1 MRALRVLRHDQRG
14 YTLAELLI
22 TIAIL
27 GLVMAAVLGVQMTS
41 NMMFLRGENQA
52 EAQQGARAAM
62 LMEEDL
68 RMAGYGC
75 PDTGCVTPA
84 PGVSCSNLGVP
95 AACAAANLRKVS
107 AATASSVTFWADTQ
121 NASTTISANVA
132 TGATTVPVTSAA
144 GIAVNDYIYL
154 NNGATWDY
162 RRVTAIAGNNL
173 TVAAGLTNAY
183 PQGVQVGRPRQMT
196 YSFAAGTLSRNAG
209 DGNGLQTLATGI
221 TNTVPLPSQF
231 TFYDTTDTLIAAA
244 NLNANLANIRR
255 ILIQTSTQSAQST
268 LGFGTFTINT
278 NVRPRNL

>member
-1 MRALRVLRHDQRG
+1 MKVLTVLRRDQRG

-52 EAQQGARAAM
+52 GAQQDARAAM

-75 PDTGCVTPA
+75 PDNGCVTPA
-84 PGVSCSNLGVP
+84 PGVSCASPGVG
-95 AACAAANLRKVS
+95 ACATPGKITAASL
-107 AATASSVTFWADTQ
+107 TAVTLWADTQ
-121 NASTTISANVA
+121 NASTTIFCTANPPPSPCVNA
-132 TGATTVPVTSAA
+132 GATTLPVASTTS
-144 GIAVNDYIYL
+144 IAVNDWIYL

-162 RRVTAIAGNNL
+162 RRVTGIAGNNL
-173 TVAAGLTNAY
+173 TVAGLTNAY
-183 PQGVQVGRPRQMT
+183 PQGVQVGRPRQLI
-196 YSFAAGTLSRNAG
+196 YQVAGNTLSRDAG
-209 DGNGLQTLATGI
+209 DGNGLQ
-221 TNTVPLPSQF
+221 PLTSGVIGLTF
-231 TFYDTTDTLIAAA
+231 TFYDTTDTLITAA

-255 ILIQTSTQSAQST
+255 ILIQTATQSAQSASG
-268 LGFGTFTINT
+268 LSTFTINT